1 MTLDERPL
9 DWASFFDR
17 DPYDGF
23 DPAMAAP
30 DLQGWG
36 STHPI
41 FAEVIK
47 TLRPALI
54 CEVGTWKG
62 ASAIHMATICAAL
75 GIEAK
80 IICID
85 TWLGGVESYTW
96 KDKQPELHR
105 DLKMINGWPQIYY
118 TFMANVVQ
126 AGFTKTIIPLPQTSA
141 IGARILKEMNIF
153 PDVIYI
159 DASHDYP
166 DVKQDL
172 AAYYELVRPGG
183 VVFGDDFIDWPGVTQ
198 AVAEFA
204 MEKKLALIGCAGK
217 YALAK
222 DADIRDVFRR
232 AGRLDAGGEVAGLAP
247 VSRER
252 LSGWRH
258 PASQRAGGSLIRKV
272 LRRG

>member
-1 MTLDERPL
+1 MTMTERKL
-9 DWASFFDR
+9 DWAIFFDC
-17 DPYDGF
+17 DPYAGF
-23 DPAMAAP
+23 DPARAAP

-41 FAEVIK
+41 FEEVIR
-47 TLRPALI
+47 TIRPAVI

-80 IICID
+80 IVCID

-96 KDKQPELHR
+96 KDKQPELHH

-126 AGFTKTIIPLPQTSA
+126 AGFAETIIPLPQTSA
-141 IGARILKEMNIF
+141 IGARILKELNIV

-172 AAYYELVRPGG
+172 AAFYELVRPGG
-183 VVFGDDFIDWPGVTQ
+183 IIFGDDFIDWRGVTQ

-204 MEKKLALIGCAGK
+204 LEQKLALIGCPGK
-217 YALAK
+217 FALAK
-222 DADIRDVFRR
+222 DADILDVFRQ
-232 AGRLDAGGEVAGLAP
+232 AGRLDAAGAVAGLAP
-247 VSRER
+247 VGRET
-252 LSGWRH
+252 LAEWCH
-258 PASQRAGGSLIRKV
+258 PASKPGVSLIRRV